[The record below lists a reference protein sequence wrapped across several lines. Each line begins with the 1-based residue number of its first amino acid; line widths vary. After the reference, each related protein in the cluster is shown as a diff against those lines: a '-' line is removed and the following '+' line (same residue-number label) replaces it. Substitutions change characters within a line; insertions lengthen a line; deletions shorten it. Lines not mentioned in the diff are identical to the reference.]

1 MKAEL
6 HALEENGTWS
16 LTTLP
21 YGKRAVGCKW
31 VYKLKF
37 QVDGSLEQHKA
48 RLLPK
53 TFIHSWFLV
62 QFDVNN
68 VFLHSDLTE
77 EVYMSLPQGIY
88 SISLKSFDV
97 YQAQCHF
104 KLKNLEQ
111 LKYFLGLEV
120 ARSRKG
126 ISISQRHYALQ
137 LLSNFG
143 FLGCKPTSTPMEANI
158 NLSQDD
164 GELLEDPNLYR
175 RLIGKLLYLTITR
188 PDLAYSVNRLNQYL
202 ANPRSTHLQGV
213 HRILQYIKDT
223 VGQGLYFS
231 ATSSVHLKAFA
242 DLDWGAC
249 KDTRKSI
256 SGFCVFLRDSL
267 ISWKY
272 KKKSFVSQSST
283 KAEYRVMANVT
294 CELI

>member
-21 YGKRAVGCKW
+21 LGKRAMGCKW

-37 QVDGSLEQHKA
+37 RADAKLVTVKLVLALVVTHG
-48 RLLPK
+48 
-53 TFIHSWFLV
+53 WFLV

-68 VFLHSDLTE
+68 AFLHDDLTK
-77 EVYMSLPQGIY
+77 EVYMSLPQG
-88 SISLKSFDV
+88 
-97 YQAQCHF
+97 
-104 KLKNLEQ
+104 
-111 LKYFLGLEV
+111 
-120 ARSRKG
+120 
-126 ISISQRHYALQ
+126 LQ
-137 LLSNFG
+137 T
-143 FLGCKPTSTPMEANI
+143 CKHTHGAI

-188 PDLAYSVNRLNQYL
+188 PNLAYSVNRPNQYL
-202 ANPRSTHLQGV
+202 ANLRSTHLQGV
-213 HRILQYIKDT
+213 HRILQYIKVT
-223 VGQGLYFS
+223 VGQGLHFS
-231 ATSSVHLKAFA
+231 ASSSVHLKAFV

-249 KDTRKSI
+249 KDTRRSI
-256 SGFCVFLRDSL
+256 SGFCVFLGDSL

-272 KKKSFVSQSST
+272 KKKSFVSRSST
-283 KAEYRVMANVT
+283 EAEYRVMANVT